1 MDAFGLRA
9 CNHRGTAEGPA
20 ICFRSRAELRDL
32 ISSAELAIAS
42 RLDVLKK
49 GHATAEEIQA
59 IVSALSG
66 LEKLRLDRLGE
77 GRTKVV

>member
-1 MDAFGLRA
+1 MISLKYEWEYEYVA
-9 CNHRGTAEGPA
+9 A
-20 ICFRSRAELRDL
+20 IMEEDNAELRDL